1 MKGPKS
7 MNGVILINKS
17 KNKTSRDMVN
27 ELNHIFDMKK
37 IGHTGTLDPL
47 ATGVLVM
54 CLGKYTK
61 LVEEL
66 SSLEKEYIAKIKV
79 GLKTDTLDITG
90 NILEERDCEF
100 FKEDVQNVINALKGK
115 LIQTIPIYSAKKING
130 KKLYEYARSGKKVE
144 LPKNEIEIFNIELLE
159 VSKDSIT
166 FKALV
171 SKGTYIRSLIEQICD
186 KLNII
191 GTMSELTRT
200 KQGKFSLEDAFSI
213 EDIKNGKYKLLTA
226 KDLLPY
232 QVYKLNEE
240 EYARVKNGN
249 KMFFDMNDKKIIL
262 EYDNKEIAIYEREND
277 VYRVS
282 IMLI

>member
-1 MKGPKS
+1 

-200 KQGKFSLEDAFSI
+200 KQGNFDISNSYTI
-213 EDIKNGKYKLLTA
+213 EEVKNGKYNFLNIKDVLDMDKIVVNGELLN
-226 KDLLPY
+226 K
-232 QVYKLNEE
+232 
-240 EYARVKNGN
+240 VKNGAIVN
-249 KMFFDMNDKKIIL
+249 KFFDSDMALVVDELGNEIGIYQIYDK
-262 EYDNKEIAIYEREND
+262 DNKKVKPYKIF
-277 VYRVS
+277 
-282 IMLI
+282 

>member
-1 MKGPKS
+1 